1 MMVRVYRLR
10 DKGRRL
16 PGVDVEANGGSVGN
30 LEMRQRA
37 PRRNWYMAQLMTQDG
52 SYIIPVLDQAHV
64 IGVMADGMLIAGTEV
79 IPRNDHLKSRVE
91 GYRQSWW
98 CVPVGDRHA

>member
-10 DKGRRL
+10 DKGQRL
-16 PGVDVEANGGSVGN
+16 PGTDVQAHGGSVGN

-37 PRRNWYMAQLMTQDG
+37 PCRNWSMAQLMAPDG
-52 SYIIPVLDQAHV
+52 RYIIPVLNQAHV
-64 IGVMADGMLIAGTEV
+64 ISVMAGGMSIAGTEV
-79 IPRNDHLKSRVE
+79 IPRNDHLKSRTE
-91 GYRQSWW
+91 GYRPTWW